1 MTVSLR
7 SWSRDVRRSSHV
19 PLFNVYICSSMANSR
34 VVVTN
39 HCALNLTQLYY
50 GFLSCLLSQAQ
61 VFKAAVTESHPGSQT
76 FWKHLIVAPQRRL
89 PLTAYPHLH
98 LSLWISLGTCALTY
112 QTKELSVLLQALPHL
127 FPCKK
132 ASTATNSVQPT
143 TDKLR
148 NTTDNTLDNTS

>member
-98 LSLWISLGTCALTY
+98 LSLWISLGTCILHSHIRPRSSQY
-112 QTKELSVLLQALPHL
+112 YFKL
-127 FPCKK
+127 FPISSHAKK
-132 ASTATNSVQPT
+132 HQQRLTQFNQPQ
-143 TDKLR
+143 
-148 NTTDNTLDNTS
+148 TS